1 MPQHRH
7 FSFPDSPADL
17 RYRLLSG
24 AVVPRPIALV
34 TTVDAA
40 GRPNAAPFSFFG
52 VLSHDPATLAIG
64 IEQGADGRVKD
75 TARNIRETAELTVHI
90 VDAALAAQMEI
101 CASPVAPGVS
111 ELALAGLQTVP
122 GRDVAA
128 PRILAAPIALE
139 CRLLRHVDLG
149 PARDIVL
156 AEVLGLFVRDAAVN
170 DRGHIAPDAVDAI
183 ARLGGKTYATTRDTF
198 VL

>member
-7 FSFPDSPADL
+7 FSFPDSPPDL

-52 VLSHDPATLAIG
+52 VLSHDPATLALG
-64 IEQGADGRVKD
+64 IDQGDDGQMKD
-75 TARNIRETAELTVHI
+75 TARNIRATGMLTVHI
-90 VDAALAAQMEI
+90 VDAALAAQMAI
-101 CASPVAPGVS
+101 CASPLAPGVS
-111 ELALAGLQTVP
+111 ELALAGLDTVP
-122 GRDVAA
+122 GRDIAV
-128 PRILAAPIALE
+128 PRIATAPIALE

-149 PARDIVL
+149 PARSIVL
-156 AEVLGLFVRDAAVN
+156 AEVLGLFVREGAVN
-170 DRGHIAPDAVDAI
+170 DRGHIDPEAVDAI
-183 ARLGGKTYATTRDTF
+183 ARLGGRSYATTRDTF